1 MAAAVGRTARRAR
14 QRSFGS
20 GVDVRARKQTAAGRM
35 WLIAA
40 LLFVVVFALRFV
52 HDDSNDLVSLLYAV
66 PIAFVAVERGRTWG
80 LAASVL
86 ALVLFGI
93 WDLTYDGAPHGPMDY
108 LSRAAAF
115 FVLGGAVGI
124 LADLLRKVSTENA
137 RFWNLSTDLL
147 CTASLDGYFTRL
159 NPAWER
165 MLGWSEEEL
174 RGRPFLHF
182 VHEDDVA
189 ATAAETASL
198 ARESH
203 ETLEFRN
210 RYRCKDGSY
219 RTLLWGARSVGGRDG
234 VIYATARDISESTA
248 AQEQLR
254 RSEQFL
260 ESVLENLPTMVFV
273 KEADELRFVRFNQA
287 GVDLIGIPREELLG
301 KNDHDLFSAQEAG
314 HFNGDDRAVLAS
326 GEVLDIPE
334 EPIETAGNGSRIL
347 HTRKIAIRDE
357 HGEPRYLL
365 GISEDIT
372 ERKHAESR
380 AEAAR
385 AEAER
390 ASQAK
395 NEFLSRMSHE
405 LRTPLNAVI
414 GFGQLLALDD
424 MSSSQDEAVEQILHA
439 GRHLLALI
447 NEVLD
452 ISRIE
457 SDTMALSLEPVHL
470 GSVLAD
476 ALSLIRPLADAAGV
490 RLIHDPAES
499 ADLYTL
505 ADQQRLKQVLINVLS
520 NAVKY
525 NRRGGDVRVH
535 CRMLADG
542 RVEAAV
548 ADTGRGMTA
557 AQLARLFEPFDRLGA
572 ESSGIEGTGL
582 GLSLSLGLVE
592 AMGGTITARSEP
604 DVGTT
609 MSVRLLRAEPRE
621 PYAGAIAVT
630 APVTAHA
637 PHAARRTI
645 VYVEDNLANLTL
657 VARLLA
663 RLPNVHLIP
672 VMKGKLALD
681 LVREHQPDLV
691 LLDLH
696 LPDLHG
702 RQVLEQLKGD
712 PVTAG
717 IPIVVL
723 SADATPAQFERLL
736 SDGAAGYLTKP
747 IDVESLLDRV
757 RGSLRS
763 LPQG

>member
-1 MAAAVGRTARRAR
+1 MRP
-14 QRSFGS
+14 QE
-20 GVDVRARKQTAAGRM
+20 QTAAGRM
-35 WLIAA
+35 SLIAA
-40 LLFVVVFALRFV
+40 LLFVVVFALRFI
-52 HDDSNDLVSLLYAV
+52 HDDSNDLVALLYAV

-86 ALVLFGI
+86 ALALFGL
-93 WDLTYDGAPHGPMDY
+93 WDLTYDGAPHGALDY

-115 FVLGGAVGI
+115 FALGGAVGM
-124 LADLLRKVSTENA
+124 LADLLRRASTENL
-137 RFWNLSTDLL
+137 RFWDLSTDLL
-147 CTASLDGYFTRL
+147 CTASLDGYFVRL

-165 MLGWSEEEL
+165 MLGWSDEEL
-174 RGRPFLHF
+174 RAQPFLHF

-189 ATAAETASL
+189 ATAAETANL
-198 ARESH
+198 ASADY
-203 ETLEFRN
+203 ETHTFQN

-219 RTLLWGARSVGGRDG
+219 RTLLWGARSVGGRG
-234 VIYATARDISESTA
+234 GAIYATARDISERTA

-254 RSEQFL
+254 RSERFL

-273 KEADELRFVRFNQA
+273 KEAEELRFVRFNQA
-287 GVDLIGIPREELLG
+287 GVDLIGIPREELIG
-301 KNDHDLFSAQEAG
+301 KNDHDLFSEQEAVRFAG
-314 HFNGDDRAVLAS
+314 HDREVLAG

-357 HGEPRYLL
+357 HGTPRYLL

-372 ERKHAESR
+372 DRKCAESS

-395 NEFLSRMSHE
+395 NEFLSRISHE
-405 LRTPLNAVI
+405 LRTPLNAVT
-414 GFGQLLALDD
+414 GFGQLLALDE
-424 MSSSQDEAVEQILHA
+424 MTPRQNEAVEQILRA
-439 GRHLLALI
+439 ARHLLELI

-476 ALSLIRPLADAAGV
+476 ALSLIRPLADEAGV
-490 RLIHDPAES
+490 RLVHDPGES
-499 ADLYTL
+499 AALHVL

-535 CRMLADG
+535 CGDCGDG
-542 RVEAAV
+542 WVQTAV
-548 ADTGRGMTA
+548 ADTGRGMTT

-572 ESSGIEGTGL
+572 EGSGIEGTGL
-582 GLSLSLGLVE
+582 GLSLSRGLVE
-592 AMGGTITARSEP
+592 AMGGTITAASEP

-609 MSVRLLRAEPRE
+609 MGVRLRRAEPQHE
-621 PYAGAIAVT
+621 PLARDVAMA
-630 APVTAHA
+630 ASAHA
-637 PHAARRTI
+637 PHADRRTV
-645 VYVEDNLANLTL
+645 VYVDDNLSNLTL
-657 VARLLA
+657 VDGLLA
-663 RLPNVHLIP
+663 RLPNTRLIP
-672 VMKGKLALD
+672 VMKGKLALE
-681 LVREHQPDLV
+681 LVRRHQPDLV

-702 RQVLEQLKGD
+702 RQVLHQLRCD
-712 PVTAG
+712 PATAA

-723 SADATPAQFERLL
+723 SADATPAQLRLL
-736 SDGAAGYLTKP
+736 LADGAAGYLTKP
-747 IDVESLLDRV
+747 IDVESLLDKVWGAFAR
-757 RGSLRS
+757 
-763 LPQG
+763 

>member
-1 MAAAVGRTARRAR
+1 MRVRVQSAGRT
-14 QRSFGS
+14 
-20 GVDVRARKQTAAGRM
+20 
-35 WLIAA
+35 WLVAA
-40 LLFVVVFALRFV
+40 LLFLVVFAVRLI
-52 HDDSNDLVSLLYAV
+52 HKDADDLVSLLYAI
-66 PIAFVAVERGRTWG
+66 PIAYVAVEHGRTWG
-80 LAASVL
+80 LAAGAL
-86 ALVLFGI
+86 ALALFAV
-93 WDLTYDGAPHGPMDY
+93 WDVTYNDAGHGALDY
-108 LSRAAAF
+108 LSRVAAF
-115 FVLGGAVGI
+115 FVLGGVVGV
-124 LADLLRKVSTENA
+124 LADRLRRVSTENA
-137 RFWNLSTDLL
+137 RFWELSTDLL
-147 CTASLDGYFTRL
+147 CTLSLDGYLTRL

-165 MLGWSEEEL
+165 MLGWSDVEL
-174 RGRPFLHF
+174 RALPFLYF
-182 VHEDDVA
+182 VHEDDAA
-189 ATAAETASL
+189 ATAAETANL
-198 ARESH
+198 ASADDG
-203 ETLEFRN
+203 TVAFQN
-210 RYRCKDGSY
+210 RFRCKDGRY
-219 RTLLWGARSVGGRDG
+219 RTLLWGARSVVEREG
-234 VIYATARDISESTA
+234 VIYATARDISERTA
-248 AQEQLR
+248 AQEELR
-254 RSEQFL
+254 RSERFL
-260 ESVLENLPTMVFV
+260 ESVLDNLPTMVFV
-273 KEADELRFVRFNQA
+273 KEAEQLRFVRFNQA
-287 GVDLIGIPREELLG
+287 GVDLIGIPREELIG
-301 KNDHDLFSAQEAG
+301 KNDHDFFSGQEAD
-314 HFNGDDRAVLAS
+314 HFNDDDRAVLAS
-326 GEVLDIPE
+326 GGILDIPE
-334 EPIETAGNGSRIL
+334 EPIETAANGSRIL
-347 HTRKIAIRDE
+347 HTRKIAIRDD

-372 ERKHAESR
+372 DRREAESS
-380 AEAAR
+380 AEIAR

-424 MSSSQDEAVEQILHA
+424 MTPSQDEAVEQILQA
-439 GRHLLALI
+439 GRHLLELI

-457 SDTMALSLEPVHL
+457 SDTMALSLEPVHV
-470 GSVLAD
+470 GGVLAD
-476 ALSLIRPLADAAGV
+476 ALSLIRPLADAVGV
-490 RLIHDPAES
+490 RLLHDPAES

-525 NRRGGDVRVH
+525 NRRGGDVRVR
-535 CRMLADG
+535 CSVLADE
-542 RVEAAV
+542 RVEIAV

-572 ESSGIEGTGL
+572 EGSGIEGTGL
-582 GLSLSLGLVE
+582 GLSLSRGLVE

-609 MSVRLLRAEPRE
+609 MGVRLRRAEPL
-621 PYAGAIAVT
+621 AGTVV
-630 APVTAHA
+630 APVNAHV

-657 VARLLA
+657 VGRLLA
-663 RLPNVHLIP
+663 RLPDVHLIP
-672 VMKGKLALD
+672 VMKGRLALD

-702 RQVLEQLKGD
+702 RHVLQQLKCD
-712 PVTAG
+712 PVTAS

-736 SDGAAGYLTKP
+736 SEGAAGYLTKP

-757 RGSLRS
+757 RTSLGA
-763 LPQG
+763 LPKG

>member
-1 MAAAVGRTARRAR
+1 VRREAIV
-14 QRSFGS
+14 QS
-20 GVDVRARKQTAAGRM
+20 AGQM
-35 WLIAA
+35 WLVAG
-40 LLFVVVFALRFV
+40 LMFLVVFEVRLIHKDAA
-52 HDDSNDLVSLLYAV
+52 DLVSLLYAI
-66 PIAFVAVERGRTWG
+66 PIALVAVERGLTWG
-80 LAASVL
+80 LGAGLL

-93 WDLTYDGAPHGPMDY
+93 WDLTYDSAPHGALDY
-108 LSRAAAF
+108 VSRAAAF
-115 FVLGGAVGI
+115 LVLGGIAGA
-124 LADLLRKVSTENA
+124 LADRLRRVSTENA
-137 RFWNLSTDLL
+137 RFWELSSDLL

-159 NPAWER
+159 NPTWER
-165 MLGWSEEEL
+165 MLGWTDEEL
-174 RGRPFLHF
+174 RAQPFLHF

-189 ATAAETASL
+189 ATMAETASL
-198 ARESH
+198 ASESH
-203 ETLEFRN
+203 ETLAFQN

-219 RTLLWGARSVGGRDG
+219 RTLLWAARSVRARGGM
-234 VIYATARDISESTA
+234 IYATARDISESTA

-254 RSEQFL
+254 RSERFL
-260 ESVLENLPTMVFV
+260 DSVLENLPNMVFV
-273 KEADELRFVRFNQA
+273 KEAEELRFVRFNQA
-287 GVDLIGIPREELLG
+287 GVDLLGIPREELIG
-301 KNDHDLFSAQEAG
+301 KNDHDLFSEHEASHFTG
-314 HFNGDDRAVLAS
+314 HDRAVLAS
-326 GEVLDIPE
+326 GGIVDIPE
-334 EPIETAGNGSRIL
+334 EPIETVGNGSRIL

-372 ERKHAESR
+372 VRKRAESS
-380 AEAAR
+380 AETAR

-390 ASQAK
+390 ASRAK

-424 MSSSQDEAVEQILHA
+424 PSPSQSEAVEQILKA
-439 GRHLLALI
+439 GRHLLELI

-457 SDTMALSLEPVHL
+457 SGTMTLSLEPVHL

-490 RLIHDPAES
+490 RLVHDLAES

-535 CRMLADG
+535 CSVLADG
-542 RVEAAV
+542 HVEIEV

-557 AQLARLFEPFDRLGA
+557 AQVARLFEPFDRLGA
-572 ESSGIEGTGL
+572 EGGNVEGTGL
-582 GLSLSLGLVE
+582 GLSLSRGLVE
-592 AMGGTITARSEP
+592 AMSGTITARSEP

-609 MSVRLLRAEPRE
+609 MSVRLRRAAPHEPRG
-621 PYAGAIAVT
+621 GAVAL
-630 APVTAHA
+630 PVTAHV
-637 PHAARRTI
+637 PHAERRTI

-657 VARLLA
+657 VGRLLA
-663 RLPNVHLIP
+663 RLPNVRLIP
-672 VMKGKLALD
+672 VMKGKLALE

-702 RQVLEQLKGD
+702 RQVLHQLKCD

-723 SADATPAQFERLL
+723 SADATPAQFRRLL
-736 SDGAAGYLTKP
+736 SEGAAGYLTKP

-757 RGSLRS
+757 RGSLPS
-763 LPQG
+763 LPEG

>member
-1 MAAAVGRTARRAR
+1 
-14 QRSFGS
+14 
-20 GVDVRARKQTAAGRM
+20 M

-40 LLFVVVFALRFV
+40 LLFVVIFALRFV
-52 HDDSNDLVSLLYAV
+52 HDDSNDLVSLLYAI
-66 PIAFVAVERGRTWG
+66 PIAFVAVERGRVWG

-86 ALVLFGI
+86 ALALFGI
-93 WDLTYDGAPHGPMDY
+93 WDLTYDGAPHGAPDY

-115 FVLGGAVGI
+115 LVLGGAVGI

-137 RFWNLSTDLL
+137 RFWDLSTDLL
-147 CTASLDGYFTRL
+147 CTASLDGHFTRL

-165 MLGWSEEEL
+165 TLGWTDEEL
-174 RGRPFLHF
+174 LGRPFLDF
-182 VHEDDVA
+182 VHGDDVA
-189 ATAAETASL
+189 ATAAETANL
-198 ARESH
+198 ASADY
-203 ETLEFRN
+203 ETLGFQN

-219 RTLLWGARSVGGRDG
+219 RTLIWGARSVLEREE

-248 AQEQLR
+248 AEEQLR
-254 RSEQFL
+254 RSERFL
-260 ESVLENLPTMVFV
+260 DSVLENLPNMVFV
-273 KEADELRFVRFNQA
+273 KEAEELRFVRFNQA
-287 GVDLIGIPREELLG
+287 GVDLLGIPREELIG
-301 KNDHDLFSAQEAG
+301 RNDHDLFSEQEAD
-314 HFNGDDRAVLAS
+314 HFTGDDREVLAS
-326 GEVLDIPE
+326 GEIIDIPE
-334 EPIETAGNGSRIL
+334 EPIETVGNGSRIL

-357 HGEPRYLL
+357 HGEARYLL

-372 ERKHAESR
+372 DRKHAEAG

-385 AEAER
+385 ADAER

-414 GFGQLLALDD
+414 GFGQLLALDN
-424 MSSSQDEAVEQILHA
+424 MASSQNEAVEQILQA
-439 GRHLLALI
+439 GRHLLELI

-457 SDTMALSLEPVHL
+457 SNTMALSLEPVHL

-476 ALSLIRPLADAAGV
+476 ALSLIRPLADEAGV
-490 RLIHDPAES
+490 RLLHDLAES
-499 ADLYTL
+499 AALYAL

-525 NRRGGDVRVH
+525 NQRGGDVRVR
-535 CRMLADG
+535 CRELADG
-542 RVEAAV
+542 RVETAV

-572 ESSGIEGTGL
+572 EGSGIEGTGL
-582 GLSLSLGLVE
+582 GLSLSRGLVE
-592 AMGGTITARSEP
+592 AMGGTITAESEP

-609 MSVRLLRAEPRE
+609 MGIRLRGAKPQHEPL
-621 PYAGAIAVT
+621 AGDVA
-630 APVTAHA
+630 APVTALV
-637 PHAARRTI
+637 PHAERRTI
-645 VYVEDNLANLTL
+645 VYVEDNLSNLTL
-657 VARLLA
+657 VGRLLA

-672 VMKGKLALD
+672 VMKGTLALE

-702 RQVLEQLKGD
+702 RQVLRQLKCD

-723 SADATPAQFERLL
+723 SADATRAQFERLL
-736 SDGAAGYLTKP
+736 TEGAAGYLTKP

-757 RGSLRS
+757 RRSLRS
-763 LPQG
+763 LPEA

>member
-1 MAAAVGRTARRAR
+1 
-14 QRSFGS
+14 
-20 GVDVRARKQTAAGRM
+20 VRVPDATVQSAGRR
-35 WLIAA
+35 WLVAA
-40 LLFVVVFALRFV
+40 LLFVVVFEVRLFHEDA
-52 HDDSNDLVSLLYAV
+52 DDLVSLLYAI
-66 PIAFVAVERGRTWG
+66 PIAYVAVEHGRTWG
-80 LAASVL
+80 LAAGAL
-86 ALVLFGI
+86 ALTLFAI
-93 WDLTYDGAPHGPMDY
+93 WDVTYDDSGHGALDY

-115 FVLGGAVGI
+115 FVLGGVVGV
-124 LADLLRKVSTENA
+124 LADRLRRVSAENA
-137 RFWNLSTDLL
+137 RFWELSTDLL
-147 CTASLDGYFTRL
+147 CTANRSGYFTRL

-165 MLGWSEEEL
+165 MLGWSDDEL
-174 RGRPFLHF
+174 CARPFLDF

-189 ATAAETASL
+189 ATAAEAANL
-198 ARESH
+198 AREGY
-203 ETLEFRN
+203 ETLVFQN

-219 RTLLWGARSVGGRDG
+219 RTLLWGARSLAAREE
-234 VIYATARDISESTA
+234 VIYATARDITESTA
-248 AQEQLR
+248 AQEQLS
-254 RSEQFL
+254 RSARFL
-260 ESVLENLPTMVFV
+260 DSVLENLPNMVFV
-273 KEADELRFVRFNQA
+273 KEAEELRFVRFNQA
-287 GVDLIGIPREELLG
+287 GVDLLGIPREELIG
-301 KNDHDLFSAQEAG
+301 KNDHDLFSEQEASHFTG
-314 HFNGDDRAVLAS
+314 HDREVLAS
-326 GEVLDIPE
+326 GGIIDIPE
-334 EPIETAGNGSRIL
+334 EPIETVGNGRRIL

-357 HGEPRYLL
+357 RGEARYLL

-372 ERKHAESR
+372 DRKQAESS
-380 AEAAR
+380 AAAAR

-424 MSSSQDEAVEQILHA
+424 MTPSQNEAAEQILQA
-439 GRHLLALI
+439 GRHLLELI

-490 RLIHDPAES
+490 RLLHDLAES
-499 ADLYTL
+499 ADLHTL

-525 NRRGGDVRVH
+525 NRRSGDVRVH
-535 CRMLADG
+535 CSVLADG
-542 RVEAAV
+542 RVEIAV

-572 ESSGIEGTGL
+572 EGSGIEGTGL
-582 GLSLSLGLVE
+582 GLSLSRGLVE
-592 AMGGTITARSEP
+592 AMGGTITAESEP

-609 MSVRLLRAEPRE
+609 MGVRLRRAEPL
-621 PYAGAIAVT
+621 AGVVA
-630 APVTAHA
+630 APVTAHV
-637 PHAARRTI
+637 PCAARRTI

-657 VARLLA
+657 VGRLLA
-663 RLPNVHLIP
+663 RLPNVPLIP
-672 VMKGKLALD
+672 VTKGTLALE

-702 RQVLEQLKGD
+702 RQVLRQLKCD

-723 SADATPAQFERLL
+723 SADATRAQFERLL
-736 SDGAAGYLTKP
+736 TEGAAGYLTKP

-757 RGSLRS
+757 RRSLRS
-763 LPQG
+763 LPEG